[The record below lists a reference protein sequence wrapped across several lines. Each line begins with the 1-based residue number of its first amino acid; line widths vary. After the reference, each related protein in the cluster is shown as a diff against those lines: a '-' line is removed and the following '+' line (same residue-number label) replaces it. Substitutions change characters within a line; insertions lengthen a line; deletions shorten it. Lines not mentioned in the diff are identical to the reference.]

1 MKQSRLTGK
10 ARQST
15 RPIRGREM
23 RDVAI
28 MARPARIEYE
38 GAFYH
43 VMNRGNRREDI
54 FLDDND
60 RQKFYKILGTDMGLS
75 YMYLY

>member
-1 MKQSRLTGK
+1 
-10 ARQST
+10 
-15 RPIRGREM
+15 
-23 RDVAI
+23 

-43 VMNRGNRREDI
+43 VMNRGNQKDDI

-60 RQKFYKILGTDMGLS
+60 RQMFYEILGNVEKRYGIIIYVFILMSNHFLCEASHKTCYVQLIIM
-75 YMYLY
+75 